1 MRVHL
6 GDDLVS
12 FIKRAD
18 DDDWDDDNDDEDGDN
33 DDGDG
38 HIRG

>member
-1 MRVHL
+1 MKMRVHL
-6 GDDLVS
+6 ADNLKKEHDDCD
-12 FIKRAD
+12 AD
-18 DDDWDDDNDDEDGDN
+18 DHKGDN